1 MNATSIKLQ
10 LIGLCYKLKKN
21 HKKMLINHSKT
32 FAIFVGLL
40 VFMSCSDAP
49 NEADLILSSGNVILM
64 NADKD
69 AEPLSI
75 AIADKKIVWIGSIE
89 EGKKIKGSHFD
100 YGDQSILPGFIDAHG
115 HASFVAFSTQV
126 ANIASQPVGPVNAI
140 ENIQSELREF
150 INKGNPQPGEW
161 VIGMGYDDSLIA
173 EQRHPTRKDL
183 DEVSTINPIYLIH
196 VSGHLGAANTLGLSL
211 ANITS
216 ESKDPPGGIIRRE
229 INSSQPNGILE
240 ETAAYPVQQLA
251 MTSYKDPMG
260 SVVKAMQV
268 YASNGITT
276 AQDGAS
282 NQSSISLLQAANA
295 QNLLTLDVISF
306 PIAQGV
312 PDESIES
319 LSFGDYSGRLKMG
332 GVKLILDGSPQGKT
346 AYITKPY
353 LVPPHGQDEQYKG
366 YPLIPQELVDQ
377 LINKYSMA
385 EIPIMAH
392 ANGDAAADML
402 LEAVRKSSIS
412 SDHRTVM
419 IHAQT
424 VREDQLDQI
433 KNLKIIPSYFSTHTF
448 YWGDWHRDSV
458 FGNERASRISPTNS
472 TLKREIP
479 FTVHNDAPIVPP
491 DMIRLLWSTT
501 NRLTRSG
508 KVLGPDQRIATYDA
522 LKAMTINAAYQHFEE
537 DIKGTIE
544 VGKLA
549 DLVVLSENPLSLKTQ
564 DLLNLSIVAT
574 YSHGQKIYQAASEK

>member
-1 MNATSIKLQ
+1 MT
-10 LIGLCYKLKKN
+10 
-21 HKKMLINHSKT
+21 INNSKT
-32 FAIFVGLL
+32 FTIFVGLL
-40 VFMSCSDAP
+40 VFVSCSNAP
-49 NEADLILSSGNVILM
+49 NEADLILSSNNVILM

-69 AEPLSI
+69 SAPLSI
-75 AIADKKIVWIGSIE
+75 AIADKKIIWIGSIK
-89 EGKKIKGSHFD
+89 EGKKIEGQHRD
-100 YGDQSILPGFIDAHG
+100 YGNQSILPGFIDAHG

-126 ANIASQPVGPVNAI
+126 ANIASKPVGPVNAI
-140 ENIQSELREF
+140 ENIQLELKEF
-150 INKGNPQPGEW
+150 INKGNLKPGEW
-161 VIGMGYDDSLIA
+161 VIGMGYDDSLLE

-183 DEVSTINPIYLIH
+183 DAVSTTNPIYLIH

-216 ESKDPPGGIIRRE
+216 ESQDPSGGKIRRE
-229 INSSQPNGILE
+229 INSSQPNGVLE

-260 SVVKAMQV
+260 SVVKAMKV

-282 NQSSISLLQAANA
+282 NQSSIGLLQAANA

-312 PDESIES
+312 PDESIQS
-319 LSFGDYSGRLKMG
+319 LNFGGYAGRLKMG
-332 GVKLILDGSPQGKT
+332 GIKLILDGSPQGKT

-366 YPLIPQELVDQ
+366 YPLIPQESVDQ

-424 VREDQLDQI
+424 VREDQLDQM
-433 KNLKIIPSYFSTHTF
+433 KKLKIIPSYFSSHTF

-472 TLKREIP
+472 TLKRGMP

-508 KVLGPDQRIATYDA
+508 KVLGPDQRISTYDA

-549 DLVVLSENPLSLKTQ
+549 DLVVLSENPLSMQTQ
-564 DLLNLSIVAT
+564 DLLNLRVVAT
-574 YSHGQKIYQAASEK
+574 YSHGQEIYQANSAEF

>member
-1 MNATSIKLQ
+1 MS
-10 LIGLCYKLKKN
+10 
-21 HKKMLINHSKT
+21 INHSKT
-32 FAIFVGLL
+32 FAIFLGLL
-40 VFMSCSDAP
+40 VFVSCSDAP
-49 NEADLILSSGNVILM
+49 IEADLILSSSNVILM

-75 AIADKKIVWIGSIE
+75 AIADKEIVWIGSIK
-89 EGKKIKGSHFD
+89 EGKKIQGKHLD

-126 ANIASQPVGPVNAI
+126 ANIASKPVGPVNAI

-150 INKGNPQPGEW
+150 INKGNLKSGEW
-161 VIGMGYDDSLIA
+161 VIGMGYDDSLLE
-173 EQRHPTRKDL
+173 EQRHPTREDL
-183 DEVSTINPIYLIH
+183 DAVSKINPIYLIH

-216 ESKDPPGGIIRRE
+216 ESQDPPGGKIRRE
-229 INSSQPNGILE
+229 MNSSQPNGVLE

-251 MTSYKDPMG
+251 MASYKDPMG
-260 SVVKAMQV
+260 SVVKAMKI

-282 NQSSISLLQAANA
+282 NQSSIGLLQAADA
-295 QNLLTLDVISF
+295 QNLLTIDVISF

-312 PDESIES
+312 PDESIQS
-319 LSFGDYSGRLKMG
+319 LNFGSYSGRLKMG

-366 YPLIPQELVDQ
+366 YPLIPQESVDKLV
-377 LINKYSMA
+377 NKYSMA

-424 VREDQLDQI
+424 VREDQLDQM
-433 KNLKIIPSYFSTHTF
+433 KELKIIPSYFSTHTF

-472 TLKREIP
+472 TLKRGMP

-508 KVLGPDQRIATYDA
+508 KVLGPDQRISTYEA

-549 DLVVLSENPLSLKTQ
+549 DLVVLSENPLSMQIQ
-564 DLLNLSIVAT
+564 DLLNISVVAT
-574 YSHGQKIYQAASEK
+574 YSHGQEIYQANAAEL

>member
-1 MNATSIKLQ
+1 
-10 LIGLCYKLKKN
+10 
-21 HKKMLINHSKT
+21 
-32 FAIFVGLL
+32 
-40 VFMSCSDAP
+40 
-49 NEADLILSSGNVILM
+49 
-64 NADKD
+64 
-69 AEPLSI
+69 
-75 AIADKKIVWIGSIE
+75 
-89 EGKKIKGSHFD
+89 
-100 YGDQSILPGFIDAHG
+100 
-115 HASFVAFSTQV
+115 
-126 ANIASQPVGPVNAI
+126 
-140 ENIQSELREF
+140 
-150 INKGNPQPGEW
+150 
-161 VIGMGYDDSLIA
+161 
-173 EQRHPTRKDL
+173 
-183 DEVSTINPIYLIH
+183 VSTINPIYLIH

-211 ANITS
+211 SNITS
-216 ESKDPPGGIIRRE
+216 KSQDPPGGKIRRE
-229 INSSQPNGILE
+229 INSSQPNGVLE

-251 MTSYKDPMG
+251 MASSYKDPMG
-260 SVVKAMQV
+260 SVVKAMKV
-268 YASNGITT
+268 YARNGITT

-282 NQSSISLLQAANA
+282 NQSSISLLQAADA
-295 QNLLTLDVISF
+295 QTLLTLDVISF

-312 PDESIES
+312 PDESIQS
-319 LSFGDYSGRLKMG
+319 LNFGEYSGRLKMG

-353 LVPPHGQDEQYKG
+353 LIPPHGQDDQYTG
-366 YPLIPQELVDQ
+366 YPLISQDSVDM

-402 LEAVRKSSIS
+402 LAAVRKSSIS

-424 VREDQLDQI
+424 VREDQLDQM
-433 KNLKIIPSYFSTHTF
+433 KKLKIIPSYFSTHTF

-472 TLKREIP
+472 TLKRGMP

-508 KVLGPDQRIATYDA
+508 KVLGPDQRISTYEA

-549 DLVVLSENPLSLKTQ
+549 DLVVLSENPLSMQIQ
-564 DLLNLSIVAT
+564 DLLNISVVAT
-574 YSHGQKIYQAASEK
+574 YSHGQEIYQANAAEL